1 MSFAQPFLDGLNELI
16 VRLVCRVDGEQM
28 SRVPEHGPLIL
39 ITNHVNMLEVL
50 VLRSQL
56 RPRRVF
62 TYAKAESWDNPV
74 LAKVLDSWHAIPI
87 RRGEPDLTAV
97 RRGLEVLKAGD
108 ILGIMPEGTRSHDG
122 MLQRGHPG
130 MTTIAL
136 KSGAPLLPLVFYG
149 GEAVGRNLKRL
160 RRTPFTFAVGKSF
173 MIDLRGER
181 PTREIRQ
188 QVTDEIMYEMASL
201 LPERYRGVYSDLGG
215 PTRTYLRFDG

>member
-1 MSFAQPFLDGLNELI
+1 MSFARSFLDGLNEII

-28 SRVPEHGPLIL
+28 LRVPEHGPLIL
-39 ITNHVNMLEVL
+39 MTNHVNMLEVL

-74 LAKVLDSWHAIPI
+74 LGRVLDIWRGIPI
-87 RRGEPDLTAV
+87 RRGEPDLAAV
-97 RRGLEVLKAGD
+97 RRGLDVLKAGD

-122 MLQRGHPG
+122 KLQRGHPG

-136 KSGAPLLPLVFYG
+136 KSGAPLLAVAFHG
-149 GEAVGRNLKRL
+149 GEAVLHNMRRL
-160 RRTPFTFAVGKSF
+160 RRTPFTFVVGEPF
-173 MIDLRGER
+173 TIDLRGER

-201 LPERYRGVYSDLGG
+201 LPESYRGVYSDLENR
-215 PTRTYLRFDG
+215 TRTYLRFEG